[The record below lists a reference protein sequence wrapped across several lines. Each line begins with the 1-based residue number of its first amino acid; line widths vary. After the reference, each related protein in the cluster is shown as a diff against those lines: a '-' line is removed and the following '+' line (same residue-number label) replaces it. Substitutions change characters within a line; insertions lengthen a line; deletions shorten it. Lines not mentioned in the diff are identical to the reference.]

1 MSQPPPGS
9 KPNGASQLLTLL
21 AQSGDKWIQFGVLV
35 LVGISGIGNWAAT
48 WNSSDRNKQEIEM
61 SRRVAWESNERIRQE
76 VIKQVADIHE
86 WMKEATDEFH
96 KGNKDSA
103 TNRQT
108 LDEFK
113 SELAGFEKRQM
124 AVLSNQTSI
133 MNSQTAILEKLH
145 GFVKERQEELHK
157 NEQ

>member
-35 LVGISGIGNWAAT
+35 LVGISGLGNFVAT
-48 WNSSDRNKQEIEM
+48 QSAQNQNTAGQD
-61 SRRVAWESNERIRQE
+61 RIRLE
-76 VIKQVADIHE
+76 VREQIAEMHKWISENREWIKQSV
-86 WMKEATDEFH
+86 DEFH
-96 KGNKDSA
+96 KGNVDSGE
-103 TNRQT
+103 NRKT
-108 LDEFK
+108 LEEFK